1 MSASRA
7 SGGPEI
13 WERAFQSPLTE
24 VSDPPVLRVPARN
37 GEERFAP
44 TLQP

>member
-24 VSDPPVLRVPARN
+24 VSDPPVLHVPARN

-44 TLQP
+44 KLQP